1 MRGEPG
7 HADEEGVHEMKRWGR
22 FAALAMCL
30 ALAIPVLTGVRGQ
43 AQGQSYSQIALIKI
57 PGVPPATGAFSYDI
71 GWVDPG
77 THRYFLA
84 DRTNNGIDVIDT
96 TSNRYLYTM
105 AQRQFVGFTGKPATS
120 GPDGILIV
128 PDTQIAWVGDGR
140 SRVKAVSV
148 RSGLVLATISTGTT
162 ANRAD
167 ELAYDPVD
175 HLIAIANNEDDPP
188 YLTFIST
195 TERKAVGK
203 LTFPDATDGL
213 EQPAYDPTTGMFFL
227 SVPETKASHGGAIA
241 RIDPKTMKLVA
252 MHPVTACN
260 PTGLVAGPQQR
271 LLVGCGA
278 ITAGAHAQSLVMD
291 AKDGHIVAAI
301 TQVGAEDQVWYN
313 PGDNRYY
320 LAARN
325 MTATGMKGG
334 LVTPVLGIVDAST
347 NQWIANV
354 PTGAGAHSVAV
365 DPTTNRAY
373 VPVPTGIAVISR

>member
-1 MRGEPG
+1 
-7 HADEEGVHEMKRWGR
+7 MKRWGR
-22 FAALAMCL
+22 FAALAVCL
-30 ALAIPVLTGVRGQ
+30 ALAISVLAGVRGL
-43 AQGQSYSQIALIKI
+43 AQGQTYSQIALIKI
-57 PGVPPATGAFSYDI
+57 PGVPPATGAFSFDI
-71 GWVDPG
+71 SWVDPA

-128 PDTQIAWVGDGR
+128 PDTHMAWVGDGR
-140 SRVKAVSV
+140 SRIKVINV
-148 RSGLVLATISTGTT
+148 RSGLVVATIPTGTT
-162 ANRAD
+162 DKRAD
-167 ELAYDPVD
+167 ELAYDPAD

-195 TERKAVGK
+195 TDRRVVGK

-213 EQPAYDPTTGMFFL
+213 EQPAYEPTTGMFFL
-227 SVPETKASHGGAIA
+227 SVPETKAYPGGAVA
-241 RIDPKTMKLVA
+241 RIDPKTLKLVA
-252 MHPVTACN
+252 MHPTTACN
-260 PTGLVAGPQQR
+260 PAGLAVGPQQR

-278 ITAGAHAQSLVMD
+278 ITAGAHAQVHVMD
-291 AKDGHIVAAI
+291 ARDGRIIATV
-301 TQVGAEDQVWYN
+301 TQVGATDQVWYN

-334 LVTPVLGIVDAST
+334 LLTPVLGVIDAST

-354 PTGAGAHSVAV
+354 PTGLGAHSVAV

-373 VPVPTGIAVISR
+373 VPVPTGIAVFSR